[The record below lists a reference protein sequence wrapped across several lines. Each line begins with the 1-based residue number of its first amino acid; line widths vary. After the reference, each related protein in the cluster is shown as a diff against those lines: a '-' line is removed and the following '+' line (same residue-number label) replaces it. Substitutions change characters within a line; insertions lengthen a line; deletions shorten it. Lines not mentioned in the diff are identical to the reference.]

1 MTALREE
8 ALQIVNG
15 IPDHMLIA
23 FLAYLKNFN
32 FKQSDS
38 LEKRV
43 DDEEF
48 YSKRKDAIAAIK
60 EWQERNRAILE
71 SGIDWNKELE
81 LAMEEKYGRI
91 V

>member
-32 FKQSDS
+32 FKQSAD
-38 LEKRV
+38 LENHIN
-43 DDEEF
+43 DEEF
-48 YSKRKDAIAAIK
+48 YSKRKEAIEEIK
-60 EWQERNRAILE
+60 EWQVRNKAILE
-71 SGIDWNKELE
+71 SGIDWDKELE